1 MYPKE
6 EVLPKRLRLSG
17 LTAGWLMVLTIAAVG
32 LYFGPVLAPFSA
44 DLQPVYAQVS
54 EDAKFWVFDGHMH
67 PTSSVYRRGGTIGEP
82 NADPRFTLPLAKKG
96 GLGAAFVNTS
106 IDEFLEANHIAVKE
120 ALRQFDHFYR
130 ELAKYPDEIAV
141 ATDADQIRTLR
152 EEGRI
157 AAILSIEGAL
167 ALEGDLGVLRMFHRL
182 GLREM
187 NLVHLLGN
195 NIGDVMHSSENG
207 GKGYGLTEY
216 GRELVAEMN
225 RLGIVID
232 LSHTAEQTVLDVMAV
247 STQPV
252 TTTHSGVSAL
262 MSSPTLP
269 NWNDE
274 MIRKLAETNGVI
286 CVPFLPMIVDQEYQD
301 KFHRG
306 RPRGSG
312 LVGLDPLVY
321 RGDPTT
327 IYDFIREKRSGGESG
342 RSRMAEERGRS
353 LPPLSAHLD
362 HIDYIV
368 RLVGVDHVGISTDWG
383 GYPVNVRGME
393 NAGDYQNV
401 AQALLDR
408 GYSRQDV
415 AKVMGENLLRVFDEV
430 VSTAGN

>member
-1 MYPKE
+1 LEFSRVKKM
-6 EVLPKRLRLSG
+6 
-17 LTAGWLMVLTIAAVG
+17 TAWLILVSAVG
-32 LYFGPVLAPFSA
+32 FAVQLGHLRSPFFPAVPS
-44 DLQPVYAQVS
+44 VYAQAS
-54 EDAKFWVFDGHMH
+54 DNPRFWVFDGHMH
-67 PTSSVYRRGGTIGEP
+67 PTSSVYRRGGTLGEP
-82 NADPRFTLPLAKKG
+82 NADPRFTLPLARKG

-141 ATDADQIRTLR
+141 ATDADQVRTLR
-152 EEGRI
+152 EEGKI
-157 AAILSIEGAL
+157 AAILSVEGAL
-167 ALEGDLGVLRMFHRL
+167 AIESDLGVLRMLHRL

-195 NIGDVMHSSENG
+195 NIGDVMHSTENG

-232 LSHTAEQTVLDVMAV
+232 LSHTAEQTVLDVMEV

-252 TTTHSGVSAL
+252 TTTHSAVRAL

-269 NWNDE
+269 NWSDE
-274 MIRKLAETNGVI
+274 MIRQLAATNGVI

-312 LVGLDPLVY
+312 LVGLNPLVY

-327 IYDFIREKRSGGESG
+327 IYDFIREKRGGGESG
-342 RSRMAEERGRS
+342 RSRMAEERRKS
-353 LPPLSAHLD
+353 LPPISAVID
-362 HIDYIV
+362 HIDYIA

-393 NAGDYQNV
+393 NAGEYQNV

-408 GYSRQDV
+408 GYSRDDV

-430 VSTAGN
+430 VGTAGN